1 MTPDDINDARNRARR
16 AQQNLAPQY
25 QSVASNIVN
34 EANKLYM
41 QAANQAA
48 RRAGQIGREEA
59 LREAIAKLAEQD
71 VTGYTYSR
79 KDGTEVRVSADVGI
93 RRMINDEM
101 RNTRIDQVVSLAR
114 RAGQDLVEVSSTPNA
129 RKSHAEW
136 QGKVYSLTGATRG
149 YKRFDIAC
157 HVGDLVD
164 GIGGYNCGHTVSIY
178 HGERHSS
185 FNDPLEG
192 TGLTTEE
199 AREIIAT
206 QRKLENELRKLKR
219 AKEILQSEGYK
230 ATDINAR
237 MRTKIDQLNKLQA
250 ADPDIVRR
258 QAYRENIFTRTRK
271 MLDLIGKVESGVEE
285 KKYTNAAKVYE
296 ARMNAVVKINLHGR
310 TYRKRAREAFDGL
323 LTDEQLGA
331 LQRMLKHRSG
341 TVYEDIYAFNMTTGK
356 VIGSNTNHKVPNES
370 PITDKMRLD
379 MTRAIDASEE
389 VVIVHN
395 HPGSSLPS
403 YTDIN
408 CLIKTKS
415 TYGVIA
421 CHDGSFYVFRV
432 VGKPDAG
439 YTLDKYMWNVFVDLR
454 LREHEKEERLFKDI
468 EKAFGIRIE
477 HYS

>member
-1 MTPDDINDARNRARR
+1 MTPDDIDDARNRARR
-16 AQQNLAPQY
+16 SQQNLAPQY
-25 QSVASNIVN
+25 QSMASNIAN

-178 HGERHSS
+178 HGEKYSS
-185 FNDPLEG
+185 FDDPLEG
-192 TGLTTEE
+192 TGLNTEE

-250 ADPDIVRR
+250 TYPSIVRR

-271 MLDLIGKVESGVEE
+271 MLDLIGKVESGTSEQ
-285 KKYTNAAKVYE
+285 KFINTAKAYE
-296 ARMNAVVKINLHGR
+296 ARKQAIVKVNTESK
-310 TYRKRAREAFDGL
+310 TYRKRARKAFSGELSD
-323 LTDEQLGA
+323 DQLIA
-331 LQRMLKHRSG
+331 IRRMLDHRSG
-341 TVYEDIYAFNMTTGK
+341 TVYEDLYAFNMTTGD
-356 VIGSNTNHKVPNES
+356 VIGSNTNSRIPYATEAT
-370 PITDKMRLD
+370 PKMKRGI
-379 MTRAIDASEE
+379 AEAVDASND
-389 VVIVHN
+389 VVLCHN
-395 HPGSSLPS
+395 HPGSSIPS
-403 YTDIN
+403 FADIDSV
-408 CLIKTKS
+408 IKTHS
-415 TYGVIA
+415 AYGVVA
-421 CHDGSFYVFRV
+421 CHDGSFYTFRV
-432 VGKPDAG
+432 VGSPAPG
-439 YTLDKYMWNVFVDLR
+439 YTLSERDWSLFLALR
-454 LREHEKEERLFKDI
+454 TSDEEAKLLRDI
-468 EKAFGIRIE
+468 ERAFGVQIE
-477 HYS
+477 HHT

>member
-1 MTPDDINDARNRARR
+1 MTPDDIDDARNRARK

-25 QSVASNIVN
+25 QSMASNIAN

-101 RNTRIDQVVSLAR
+101 RNTRIDQVVSLAQR
-114 RAGQDLVEVSSTPNA
+114 TGQDLVEVSSTPNA

-136 QGKVYSLTGATRG
+136 QGKVYSLTGATKG
-149 YKRFDIAC
+149 YKLFETAC

-178 HGERHSS
+178 HGEKHSS
-185 FNDPLEG
+185 FDDPLEG

-199 AREIIAT
+199 AREIIAA

-219 AKEILQSEGYK
+219 AKEILQAEGYK

-237 MRTKIDQLNKLQA
+237 MRTKVDQLNKLQA
-250 ADPDIVRR
+250 TYPDIVRR

-271 MLDLIGKVESGVEE
+271 MLDLIGKVESGAKEQ
-285 KKYTNAAKVYE
+285 KYTNAAKVYE
-296 ARMNAVVKINLHGR
+296 ARRNAVVKINLHGR
-310 TYRKRAREAFDGL
+310 TFRKRAREAFDGQ
-323 LTDEQLGA
+323 LTDEHLGA
-331 LQRMLKHRSG
+331 LQRMLEHRSG
-341 TVYEDIYAFNMTTGK
+341 TVYEDIYAFNMTTGS
-356 VIGSNTNHKVPNES
+356 VIGSNTNYNDPS
-370 PITDKMRLD
+370 RTFLTDKMRLD
-379 MTRAIDASEE
+379 IAKAIDESED

-403 YTDIN
+403 YDDIST
-408 CLIKTKS
+408 LIGTHS
-415 TYGVIA
+415 SYGVVA
-421 CHDGSFYVFRV
+421 CHDGSFYTFRV
-432 VGKPDAG
+432 VGKPAAG
-439 YTLDKYMWNVFVDLR
+439 YTLNEEKYNLFLSLR
-454 LREHEKEERLFKDI
+454 ASDEESKLLKDI
-468 EKAFGIRIE
+468 GRVFGVQIE
-477 HYS
+477 HHT

>member
-1 MTPDDINDARNRARR
+1 MTPDDIDDARNRARR

-25 QSVASNIVN
+25 QSMASNIAN

-101 RNTRIDQVVSLAR
+101 RNTRIDQVVSLAK

-129 RKSHAEW
+129 RKSHTEW

-178 HGERHSS
+178 HGKRHSS
-185 FNDPLEG
+185 FDNPLEG

-237 MRTKIDQLNKLQA
+237 MRAKIDQLNKLQA
-250 ADPDIVRR
+250 TYPSIVWR

-271 MLDLIGKVESGVEE
+271 MLDLIGKVESGSSEQRFI
-285 KKYTNAAKVYE
+285 KASKAYE
-296 ARMNAVVKINLHGR
+296 ARQNAIVKTNTCSK
-310 TYRKRAREAFDGL
+310 TYKKRAQKVFSG
-323 LTDEQLGA
+323 QLSNDQLDA
-331 LQRMLKHRSG
+331 IRRMLDHRSG
-341 TVYEDIYAFNMTTGK
+341 TVYEDLYAFSITSGS
-356 VIGSNTNHKVPNES
+356 VIGSNTNSNIPYATSV
-370 PITDKMRLD
+370 TDKMKYKI
-379 MTRAIDASEE
+379 AKAVDASED
-389 VVIVHN
+389 VVLVHN
-395 HPGSSLPS
+395 HPGSSMPS
-403 YTDIN
+403 YADIES
-408 CLIKTKS
+408 LIKTHGS
-415 TYGVIA
+415 YGVVA
-421 CHDGSFYVFRV
+421 CHDGSFYTFRV
-432 VGKPDAG
+432 AGSPAVG
-439 YTLDKYMWNVFVDLR
+439 YTFDERSWNAFLSLR
-454 LREHEKEERLFKDI
+454 VSDSEERLLRDI
-468 EKAFGIRIE
+468 ERVFGVQIE
-477 HYS
+477 HHT